1 MAGSRRTGCAK
12 QGEPMSTSANGD
24 ELGAQV
30 LNLLQAKDQPLGSIL
45 RALAAQGVSRAVASN
60 TIDTLIH
67 QGRIVVTDQRR
78 VQLVRNQPAEAAG

>member
-1 MAGSRRTGCAK
+1 
-12 QGEPMSTSANGD
+12 MSTSANGD